1 MKYWILTV
9 VFFTLVSG
17 LVAQKKGAEQ
27 KVASNTSVVLPPTID
42 SAQLVDSLR
51 RAAIRAV
58 TRHSAIIPG
67 WGQINNK
74 QIWKVPVIYGA
85 LGFTTFLFFD
95 NISQYRG
102 LRQAY
107 IYRLDTITTNDD
119 LIEARYKPLS
129 TNSIRFYR
137 DEFRRNVDYSVLAFI
152 ILWGL
157 NVADAT
163 VFAHLR
169 GFDVSDDLSLKIQ
182 TPQYNIQSGYAQLGI
197 SLQPKPKKTVLKPL
211 PGK

>member
-1 MKYWILTV
+1 MKHWIVTA
-9 VFFTLVSG
+9 VFLILVYS
-17 LVAQKKGAEQ
+17 LVAQKKESSKEPA
-27 KVASNTSVVLPPTID
+27 KTPPVAVTPVMD

-51 RAAIRAV
+51 RAAIRKV

-74 QIWKVPVIYGA
+74 QILKLPIIYGA
-85 LGFTTFLFFD
+85 IGFTTFLFFD
-95 NISQYRG
+95 NISQYRS

-107 IYRLDTITTNDD
+107 ILRLDTIPSNNDQ
-119 LIEARYKPLS
+119 IEERYRPLS

-137 DEFRRNVDYSVLAFI
+137 DEFRRNVDYSVLALLI
-152 ILWGL
+152 VWGL
-157 NVADAT
+157 NVVDAT

-169 GFDVSDDLSLKIQ
+169 GFDVSEDLSLKFQ
-182 TPQYNIQSGYAQLGI
+182 APQFNIQSGYAQLGI
-197 SLQPKPKKTVLKPL
+197 SIQPKAKKIVLKSL

>member
-1 MKYWILTV
+1 MKHWIVTA
-9 VFFTLVSG
+9 VFLILVCS
-17 LVAQKKGAEQ
+17 LVAQKKESSKGPA
-27 KVASNTSVVLPPTID
+27 KTSPVVVTPVMD

-51 RAAIRAV
+51 RAAIRKV

-74 QIWKVPVIYGA
+74 QSLKVPIIYGA

-95 NISQYRG
+95 NISQYRL

-107 IYRLDTITTNDD
+107 IYRLDTIPSNDN
-119 LIEARYKPLS
+119 LIDPRYKPLT
-129 TNSIRFYR
+129 TNSIRFNR

-152 ILWGL
+152 IIWGL
-157 NVADAT
+157 NVVDAT

-169 GFDVSDDLSLKIQ
+169 GFDVSDDLSIKIQ
-182 TPQYNIQSGYAQLGI
+182 TPRFNIQNGYAQLGI
-197 SLQPKPKKTVLKPL
+197 SLQPKHKKTELKPL